1 MSARDIGNKRAFGL
15 DLIRATAVVL
25 VLMSHTFPGG
35 TMFPAFGIVRDYW
48 GVWGVEIFFVLSGY
62 LIGGILINNFYAAQL
77 DGLGGLFTFWK
88 RRWFRTLPNY
98 YLFLVLF
105 LGINLADKGELPA
118 GLWKYLWFGQA
129 LYSQHPEFF
138 MLVWSLAIEEWFY
151 LVFPIVLLVLSKLV
165 ARRERAVLATIMFF
179 LIAPMILRYY
189 LHTPYWLGFV
199 RMETLPRLDAIAYGA
214 VLAFVQKNYAS
225 VWNFMVQ
232 NRLIGAGAVM
242 GVFIHACRQNVILV
256 ELGTHSTFFRV
267 FYFCLISASIAL
279 ILPSVAGLNPPA
291 SRWTSIVRKLSLWS
305 YSIYL
310 SHLFCLFLIGNGFKL
325 FGLKIHGGSWT
336 QVVGDVMEWWVT
348 LAFSSMLYKYYEKP
362 LMDLRDRKRISREL
376 RAEH

>member
-1 MSARDIGNKRAFGL
+1 
-15 DLIRATAVVL
+15 
-25 VLMSHTFPGG
+25 
-35 TMFPAFGIVRDYW
+35 MFPAFGIVRDYW